1 MWGAASIIYDA
12 LHLKTTACL
21 SLPHSLRLS
30 LSPLIPIVT
39 TSPGSPTLLVC
50 IEGKR
55 WRPVGWFGTSRHL
68 MGDNV
73 QEVQNQLWSLNYHS
87 MILNFTYKHLW
98 RLIGRFQCCRQQ
110 LQMTT
115 DVCSTFILAL
125 YLQVCL
131 AIVAPVISASI
142 PRQNVPSLVRAF
154 LSSCRFLCLKG
165 SRVLSWHARCYTARN
180 CISTLS

>member
-12 LHLKTTACL
+12 LHLKTTACF
-21 SLPHSLRLS
+21 SLPYSLRLS

-39 TSPGSPTLLVC
+39 TSPGSPTLPVC

-55 WRPVGWFGTSRHL
+55 QRPVGWFGTSRHL
-68 MGDNV
+68 MGDNM
-73 QEVQNQLWSLNYHS
+73 QEVQNQLRSLNYNS
-87 MILNFTYKHLW
+87 MILNFIYKQLW
-98 RLIGRFQCCRQQ
+98 RLIGFQCCRQQ
-110 LQMTT
+110 LQMTK
-115 DVCSTFILAL
+115 DVCSTFILVL

-131 AIVAPVISASI
+131 VIVAAVISASI

-154 LSSCRFLCLKG
+154 LSSCLSLCLKG

-180 CISTLS
+180 CISTLN